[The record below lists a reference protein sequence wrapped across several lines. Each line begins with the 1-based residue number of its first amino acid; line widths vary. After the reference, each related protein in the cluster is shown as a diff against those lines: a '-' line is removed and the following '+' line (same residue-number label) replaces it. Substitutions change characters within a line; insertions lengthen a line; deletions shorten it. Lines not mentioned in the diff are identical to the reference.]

1 MIDEI
6 KDDADVRMGKSIA
19 ALHVA
24 FARIRTGRANPA
36 LLDEV
41 NIDYYGSVTPVKQV
55 ATIAVEEGRTLV
67 ITPWEKS
74 NLPKIEKSIIASDLG
89 LTPSNNGEVIRLPLP
104 PLTEE
109 NRRDLI
115 KHARAEAEHTKVAVR
130 NIRRDAI
137 HDVREL
143 VKEKMASEDEGHQAE
158 AELQDI
164 TNRRVDEVDATL
176 EIKEKDLLDF

>member
-6 KDDADVRMGKSIA
+6 KDDADERMGKSIES
-19 ALHVA
+19 LHSA

-41 NIDYYGSVTPVKQV
+41 SIEYYGSDTPVKQV
-55 ATIAVEEGRTLV
+55 ATISVEEGRTLV
-67 ITPWEKS
+67 ISPWEKT
-74 NLPKIEKSIIASDLG
+74 NLTKIEKSIIASDLG
-89 LTPSNNGEVIRLPLP
+89 LTPANNGEVIRLPLP

-115 KHARAEAEHTKVAVR
+115 RHARAEAEHTRVAVR

-158 AELQDI
+158 TELQEI
-164 TNRRVDEVDATL
+164 TDRRVAEVDATL
-176 EIKEKDLLDF
+176 EVKEKDLLDF

>member
-6 KDDADVRMGKSIA
+6 KDDASTRMGKTLNS
-19 ALHVA
+19 LHAA

-36 LLDEV
+36 LLDTVMIE
-41 NIDYYGSVTPVKQV
+41 YFGTSVPVKQV
-55 ATIAVEEGRTLV
+55 ASITVEEGRTLV
-67 ITPWEKS
+67 ISPWEKS
-74 NLPKIEKSIIASDLG
+74 TLVEIERSIQRSDLG
-89 LTPSNNGEVIRLPLP
+89 LTPTSNGEVIRLPLP

-115 KHARAEAEHTKVAVR
+115 RHARLEAEQARVAVR

-143 VKEKMASEDEGHQAE
+143 LKERLATEDEAHQAE
-158 AELQDI
+158 RDLQTITDDKVNSIDEEL
-164 TNRRVDEVDATL
+164 AG
-176 EIKEKDLLDF
+176 KEKDLLEF